1 MAMKCL
7 NTTMTRPNCVNVIVT
22 QTQLVASLTKV
33 LLFGL
38 APTFDVENIYSAA
51 KCGNN
56 HYFLDIYSNN
66 FDYGSIQ
73 KKLLSNF
80 SGKEACF
87 DRIVQRFGRRSTFVV
102 VGKFL
107 HFFVSVQ

>member
-38 APTFDVENIYSAA
+38 APIFDVENIYSAA
-51 KCGNN
+51 KCGKILAMEI
-56 HYFLDIYSNN
+56 FI
-66 FDYGSIQ
+66 
-73 KKLLSNF
+73 
-80 SGKEACF
+80 SGLALV
-87 DRIVQRFGRRSTFVV
+87 RVLMGT
-102 VGKFL
+102 GHPL
-107 HFFVSVQ
+107 

>member
-1 MAMKCL
+1 MPLLYVRIIILSLLFQNWYSMAMKCL

-51 KCGNN
+51 KCGKNY
-56 HYFLDIYSNN
+56 YF
-66 FDYGSIQ
+66 
-73 KKLLSNF
+73 
-80 SGKEACF
+80 
-87 DRIVQRFGRRSTFVV
+87 
-102 VGKFL
+102 
-107 HFFVSVQ
+107 

>member
-1 MAMKCL
+1 MKCL

-51 KCGNN
+51 KCGKNN
-56 HYFLDIYSNN
+56 LLEIYFKMIINH
-66 FDYGSIQ
+66 GSII
-73 KKLLSNF
+73 KKQCIFQLF
-80 SGKEACF
+80 RE
-87 DRIVQRFGRRSTFVV
+87 RSMF
-102 VGKFL
+102 
-107 HFFVSVQ
+107 

>member
-38 APTFDVENIYSAA
+38 APIFDVENVYSAA
-51 KCGNN
+51 KCGKTYN
-56 HYFLDIYSNN
+56 IYS
-66 FDYGSIQ
+66 
-73 KKLLSNF
+73 
-80 SGKEACF
+80 A
-87 DRIVQRFGRRSTFVV
+87 VQPNVV
-102 VGKFL
+102 RHIWNRPDL
-107 HFFVSVQ
+107 E

>member
-1 MAMKCL
+1 MKCL

-38 APTFDVENIYSAA
+38 APIFDVENIYSAA
-51 KCGNN
+51 KCGKNCYN
-56 HYFLDIYSNN
+56 RIE
-66 FDYGSIQ
+66 
-73 KKLLSNF
+73 KKLDYLVNNDIFYFS

-102 VGKFL
+102 VGKI
-107 HFFVSVQ
+107 FFKENTFIKT

>member
-51 KCGNN
+51 KCGKNN
-56 HYFLDIYSNN
+56 
-66 FDYGSIQ
+66 
-73 KKLLSNF
+73 LSNIYL
-80 SGKEACF
+80 KIIIIM
-87 DRIVQRFGRRSTFVV
+87 D
-102 VGKFL
+102 KL
-107 HFFVSVQ
+107 

>member
-38 APTFDVENIYSAA
+38 APIFDVENIYSAA
-51 KCGNN
+51 KCGKNYYN
-56 HYFLDIYSNN
+56 KVE
-66 FDYGSIQ
+66 
-73 KKLLSNF
+73 KKIPGLLSNF
-80 SGKEACF
+80 NSFFRE
-87 DRIVQRFGRRSTFVV
+87 RSMF
-102 VGKFL
+102 
-107 HFFVSVQ
+107 